1 MERNIADI
9 MTLGWTEEEIRAFDS
24 AEQKELARTARRL
37 QKQAQ
42 WQLDSVA
49 SGDGQ
54 SFNSSLRIPISF
66 KVGMSLP

>member
-9 MTLGWTEEEIRAFDS
+9 MTLGWTEEEIRTFDS
-24 AEQKELARTARRL
+24 AEQKRLARTARRL

-49 SGDGQ
+49 SGDG
-54 SFNSSLRIPISF
+54 LTVEVWAMAAT
-66 KVGMSLP
+66 VGK